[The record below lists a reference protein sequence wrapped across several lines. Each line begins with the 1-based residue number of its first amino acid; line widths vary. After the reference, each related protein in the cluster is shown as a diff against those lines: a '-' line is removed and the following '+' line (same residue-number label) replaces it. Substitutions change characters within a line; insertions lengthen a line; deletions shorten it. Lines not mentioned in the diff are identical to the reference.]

1 MAFNFWLHEIR
12 DFLRLYNSIRLMLRG
27 ELQLDRNCEEKSF
40 VSNKLYHFLNLWERP
55 IFQAGILVLQVQ
67 GYF

>member
-1 MAFNFWLHEIR
+1 
-12 DFLRLYNSIRLMLRG
+12 MLRG
-27 ELQLDRNCEEKSF
+27 GLQLDRNCEEKSF

-55 IFQAGILVLQVQ
+55 IFQAGILVPQVQ